1 MNTVVR
7 VIASGSCKVS
17 WTTCPTGV
25 RKGGHMRIK
34 VIGIVIAMSIA
45 ASVPLIGEVSGQIE
59 TRSAQQKKQKYDSAT
74 AIGAEN
80 PASVQDPQKP
90 QDRILI
96 KTNLV
101 NLTVTVSDRLG
112 RFVTGLSQ
120 ENFEVYDDNIKQQ
133 IAFFANED
141 SPVSM
146 GIVYDVSGS
155 MKDFSAHSLRMLRQ
169 FFENSHREDEF
180 FVIAFNNRTHLVHD
194 FSSLPEEIINRVGFI
209 KSDGS
214 TALYDATY
222 LAAEKVRQ
230 GRHHKKVL
238 LIFSDGEENSSRYSG
253 RKLKNLL
260 KETDV
265 QIYAIG
271 MSEWSSGAPTLKFL
285 SEPTG
290 GQAFFPLDYV
300 SADFVYTRLAL
311 MLRNQYVI
319 GFYPNN
325 TASDEKWHKLRV
337 LLNAHK
343 QLGKLKI
350 FYKDGYWSQ
359 K

>member
-1 MNTVVR
+1 MSYR
-7 VIASGSCKVS
+7 VMAAIIAVSILLSCLV
-17 WTTCPTGV
+17 
-25 RKGGHMRIK
+25 
-34 VIGIVIAMSIA
+34 
-45 ASVPLIGEVSGQIE
+45 LGQN
-59 TRSAQQKKQKYDSAT
+59 
-74 AIGAEN
+74 GN
-80 PASVQDPQKP
+80 PVAGQQKP
-90 QDRILI
+90 QDRIVI

-120 ENFEVYDDNIKQQ
+120 KNFEVYDDRVKQE
-133 IAFFANED
+133 IAFFSTED
-141 SPVSM
+141 SPVSL

-155 MKDFSAHSLRMLRQ
+155 MRDFSAHSLRMLRQ
-169 FFENSHREDEF
+169 FFENSHPEDEY
-180 FVIAFNNRTHLVHD
+180 FVIAFNNKTNLVHD
-194 FSSLPEEIINRVGFI
+194 FSSLPEEIINRVSLI
-209 KSDGS
+209 KAQGS

-222 LAAEKVRQ
+222 QAIEKVRQ

-253 RKLKNLL
+253 KELKDLL

-271 MSEWSSGAPTLKFL
+271 MSEFGNGAPTLKFL

-290 GQAFFPLDYV
+290 GQAFFPDDYG
-300 SADFVYTRLAL
+300 SAEFVYTRLAL
-311 MLRNQYVI
+311 LLRNQYVV

-325 TASDEKWHKLRV
+325 SANDGKWHNVHL
-337 LLNAHK
+337 LLNAPK
-343 QLGKLKI
+343 LLGKLKLS
-350 FYKDGYWSQ
+350 YKNGYWSG

>member
-1 MNTVVR
+1 MRSR
-7 VIASGSCKVS
+7 VIRA
-17 WTTCPTGV
+17 TIT
-25 RKGGHMRIK
+25 
-34 VIGIVIAMSIA
+34 MSIA
-45 ASVPLIGEVSGQIE
+45 ALLPIFGAIAGQNEKQSADRHKPKNSSAITIGS
-59 TRSAQQKKQKYDSAT
+59 
-74 AIGAEN
+74 EN
-80 PASVQDPQKP
+80 PASKQDPQKP
-90 QDRILI
+90 QDRIVI

-112 RFVTGLSQ
+112 RFVTGLSK
-120 ENFEVYDDNIKQQ
+120 EDFEVYDDNVKQQ

-155 MKDFSAHSLRMLRQ
+155 MNNFSAHSVRMLRQ
-169 FFENSHREDEF
+169 FFENSHKEDEF
-180 FVIAFNNRTHLVHD
+180 FVIAFNNRTQLVHD

-209 KSDGS
+209 RSEGS
-214 TALYDATY
+214 TALFDATY
-222 LAAEKVRQ
+222 LATEKVRH

-253 RKLKNLL
+253 RELKNLL

-271 MSEWSSGAPTLKFL
+271 MSEWGSGAPTLKFIAQ
-285 SEPTG
+285 PTG
-290 GQAFFPLDYV
+290 GQAFFPVDYG
-300 SADFVYTRLAL
+300 SAEFVYTRLAL

-325 TASDEKWHKLRV
+325 TGYDAKWHKVRL
-337 LLNAHK
+337 LLNAPK
-343 QLGKLKI
+343 QLGKLNI
-350 FYKDGYWSQ
+350 FYKNGYWSS

>member
-1 MNTVVR
+1 MKYQVIVV
-7 VIASGSCKVS
+7 II
-17 WTTCPTGV
+17 T
-25 RKGGHMRIK
+25 
-34 VIGIVIAMSIA
+34 MSIA
-45 ASVPLIGEVSGQIE
+45 ALLPISGAAPRQNE
-59 TRSAQQKKQKYDSAT
+59 KQSADRQRRKNSSAT
-74 AIGAEN
+74 TIGSEN
-80 PASVQDPQKP
+80 PASKQDPQKP
-90 QDRILI
+90 QDRVVI
-96 KTNLV
+96 KTDLV

-112 RFVTGLSQ
+112 RFVTGLSK
-120 ENFEVYDDNIKQQ
+120 EDFEVYEDNVRQQ

-146 GIVYDVSGS
+146 GIVYDVSSS
-155 MKDFSAHSLRMLRQ
+155 MNSFSAHSLRMLRQ

-180 FVIAFNNRTHLVHD
+180 FVIAFNNRTQLVHD

-209 KSDGS
+209 KSKGS

-222 LAAEKVRQ
+222 LATEKVRQ

-253 RKLKNLL
+253 REIKNLL

-271 MSEWSSGAPTLKFL
+271 MSEWSDGAPTLKFL

-290 GQAFFPLDYV
+290 GQAFFPLDYG
-300 SADFVYTRLAL
+300 SAEFVYTRLAL
-311 MLRNQYVI
+311 MLRNQYVV

-325 TASDEKWHKLRV
+325 TVNDAKWRNVRV
-337 LLNAHK
+337 LLNAPK
-343 QLGKLKI
+343 QLGKLKLA
-350 FYKDGYWSQ
+350 YKNGYWSS